1 MGSALSLRSDFDG
14 ARLRLLAR
22 QTRDADQARR
32 LLALASIY
40 DGGSRADAARLGSVT
55 VQIVRDWV
63 VRFNERGPDGLINGK
78 APGKP
83 SLLNDEQ
90 RTALAQAIERGPTP
104 YLDGVVRWR
113 LRDLAQWIWEDF
125 RISVSEETL
134 GREVRAMGY
143 RKLSARPRHH
153 AQDAEAAEA
162 FKKTYGSPRLQ
173 ALYDRCLN
181 SLRQRIRSQGK
192 PWPRWSSAHSD
203 PHNFLGGLR
212 HFFNQD
218 FEMPIDS
225 QAIFHNHMQISSAAS
240 AGGDR
245 C

>member
-32 LLALASIY
+32 LLAHASIY
-40 DGGSRADAARLGSVT
+40 DGGSRADAARLGSMT

-90 RTALAQAIERGPTP
+90 RTALAQAIERGPIP

-134 GREVRAMGY
+134 GRQVRAMGY

-162 FKKTYGSPRLQ
+162 FKKNSPPLWQ
-173 ALYDRCLN
+173 K
-181 SLRQRIRSQGK
+181 SPQV
-192 PWPRWSSAHSD
+192 PPRA
-203 PHNFLGGLR
+203 R
-212 HFFNQD
+212 
-218 FEMPIDS
+218 
-225 QAIFHNHMQISSAAS
+225 
-240 AGGDR
+240 
-245 C
+245 